1 MTEAIKDDLV
11 RYEIAHEALSES
23 ALLPE
28 ERLWRSVICNALDDT
43 HINYSDRKSSIAKL
57 KAHNWI
63 ISNCQD
69 FQNVC
74 YWAELDPEVV
84 LSHYKNLVK
93 RRVIKFYDKQI
104 LWYQYDLFYK
114 TLEKTQDEQ
123 EKKKLR
129 RKVKKMR
136 EFICDNPS
144 ILLSTIFL
152 SVLS

>member
-23 ALLPE
+23 TLLPE

-114 TLEKTQDEQ
+114 TLEKTKDEQ
-123 EKKKLR
+123 EKKELR

-144 ILLSTIFL
+144 ILLSTVFL

>member
-23 ALLPE
+23 TLLPE

-84 LSHYKNLVK
+84 LSHYKNLIK

-114 TLEKTQDEQ
+114 TLEKTKDEQ
-123 EKKKLR
+123 EKKELR

-136 EFICDNPS
+136 EFIYDNPS

>member
-23 ALLPE
+23 TLLPE

-84 LSHYKNLVK
+84 LSHYKNLIK

-114 TLEKTQDEQ
+114 TLEKTKDEQ
-123 EKKKLR
+123 EKKELR

-144 ILLSTIFL
+144 ILLSTVFL

>member
-1 MTEAIKDDLV
+1 
-11 RYEIAHEALSES
+11 
-23 ALLPE
+23 
-28 ERLWRSVICNALDDT
+28 
-43 HINYSDRKSSIAKL
+43 
-57 KAHNWI
+57 
-63 ISNCQD
+63 
-69 FQNVC
+69 
-74 YWAELDPEVV
+74 
-84 LSHYKNLVK
+84 NLIK

-123 EKKKLR
+123 EKKELR

-144 ILLSTIFL
+144 ILLSTVFL

>member
-23 ALLPE
+23 TLLPE

-114 TLEKTQDEQ
+114 TLEKTKDEQ
-123 EKKKLR
+123 EKKELR

-136 EFICDNPS
+136 EFIYDNPS